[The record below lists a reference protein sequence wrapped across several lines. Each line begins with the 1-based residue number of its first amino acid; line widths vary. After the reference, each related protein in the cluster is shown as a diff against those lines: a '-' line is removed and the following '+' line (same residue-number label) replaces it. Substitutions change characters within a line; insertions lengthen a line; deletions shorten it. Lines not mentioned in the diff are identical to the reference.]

1 MLLRSMKGVGPALWG
16 AAPAPQRPWGHV
28 LGQGAQPST
37 HSSPG
42 GGGTLAGGDALG
54 GSAGTGF
61 QHWCP
66 QPRVLGLW
74 PLWGARGPV
83 SAQGLLPDRS
93 AQGRTGGAGQQGAGA
108 VAGGPGG
115 GRAPPPRPGSTCRRL
130 KGSEHQAADTQV
142 IHNVLFKSSPSPR
155 LPGAAASSCAGPW
168 ALDAAPAGPGA
179 GSAPSLTRNHRAASR
194 RAPARAHIT
203 ASMCRILRASE
214 IWTLVSI

>member
-1 MLLRSMKGVGPALWG
+1 MLLRSMKGVGPTLWG

-37 HSSPG
+37 RSSLGGHSQM
-42 GGGTLAGGDALG
+42 GTLWAARPAPASSTGALSQ
-54 GSAGTGF
+54 GSWACGPSGERGN
-61 QHWCP
+61 
-66 QPRVLGLW
+66 QPRPRGSYPTEVLRAGQVEQDSREQGLW
-74 PLWGARGPV
+74 R
-83 SAQGLLPDRS
+83 
-93 AQGRTGGAGQQGAGA
+93 AGS
-108 VAGGPGG
+108 PS
-115 GRAPPPRPGSTCRRL
+115 PPRSTRRRL

-155 LPGAAASSCAGPW
+155 LAGAAASSCAGPR

-194 RAPARAHIT
+194 RAPGRAHIT

>member
-42 GGGTLAGGDALG
+42 GDTRGWGRSRRLGRHRLPALVPSAKGPGPAAPLGSEGTSLGPGAPTRQKCSGPDRWSRTAGSRGCG
-54 GSAGTGF
+54 R
-61 QHWCP
+61 W
-66 QPRVLGLW
+66 
-74 PLWGARGPV
+74 ARG
-83 SAQGLLPDRS
+83 R
-93 AQGRTGGAGQQGAGA
+93 AGS
-108 VAGGPGG
+108 PS
-115 GRAPPPRPGSTCRRL
+115 PPGSTRRRL

-142 IHNVLFKSSPSPR
+142 IHNVLFKSSPSLR
-155 LPGAAASSCAGPW
+155 LAGAAASSCAGPW

-194 RAPARAHIT
+194 RAPTRAHIT